1 MSEHQIFAK
10 CAWRLI
16 PLMGLLYLFNFLD
29 RLNVGFAALTMNKDL
44 NFSPSVFGFGA
55 GALYV
60 GYLLFQVP
68 GGVILE
74 RVGARRGI
82 FCIIAVWGLISA
94 GCALVTG
101 PASFYV
107 LRFLL
112 GAAEAGFFPGAIFYL
127 TLWFPKEYRVRYA
140 ASFVSAVAYSGIIG
154 GPLSGLILAHADGMA
169 GLHGWQWLFL
179 LEGLPA
185 FFLAFA
191 VLKLL
196 PDGPADAAW
205 LSAAEKRTIA
215 ARLEAETFAGERDVL
230 RALRDP
236 RVLMLALAGFAHGL
250 ALYGP
255 TIWLP
260 LIVQGM
266 GFSNLATGFVVALP
280 YLVSAGVMIAWGRS
294 SDRTGERIWHLVLAW
309 LLCAFGLAVASLAQ
323 SNALELAGLTFAV
336 VGVFIA
342 ISQLMTLP
350 SYFLRGP
357 AAAGAVGL
365 INAIVALGGVVGPS
379 IIGVLKEQTG
389 SYASSLA
396 TLAFGLVLSSLLVL
410 AIGRSLA
417 PRASM
422 AGSEVGSVG

>member
-1 MSEHQIFAK
+1 MSEKQIFAK

-16 PLMGLLYLFNFLD
+16 PFMGLLYLINFLD

-44 NFSPSVFGFGA
+44 DFSPSVFGFGA
-55 GALYV
+55 GALFV

-68 GGVILE
+68 GSVILE
-74 RVGARRGI
+74 RFGARRGI
-82 FCIIAVWGLISA
+82 FCIMAAWGLFSA
-94 GCALVTG
+94 GSAFVQG
-101 PASFYV
+101 AASFYV

-112 GAAEAGFFPGAIFYL
+112 GVAEAGFFPGMIIYL

-140 ASFVSAVAYSGIIG
+140 ASFVSAISYSGIVG
-154 GPLSGLILAHADGMA
+154 GPLSGLILSTTNGVA

-205 LSAAEKRTIA
+205 LNAAEKGTIA
-215 ARLEAETFAGERDVL
+215 ARLEAETSTGERDLL

-236 RVLMLALAGFAHGL
+236 RVLVLALAGFAHGL

-255 TIWLP
+255 TLWLP

-266 GFSNLATGFVVALP
+266 GFSNFATGFVVALP
-280 YLVSAGVMIAWGRS
+280 YLASAGAMIAWGRS
-294 SDRTGERIWHLVLAW
+294 SDARGERIWHLVLAW

-323 SNALELAGLTFAV
+323 STVLELFGLTLAV
-336 VGVFIA
+336 VGIFTA
-342 ISQLMTLP
+342 ISHLMTLP
-350 SYFLRGP
+350 SSFLRGP
-357 AAAGAVGL
+357 AAAGAIGL
-365 INAIVALGGVVGPS
+365 INAIVALGGVVAPPV
-379 IIGVLKEQTG
+379 IGVLKEQTG
-389 SYASSLA
+389 SYAPAMALIAGGLVISSSLV
-396 TLAFGLVLSSLLVL
+396 LVLR
-410 AIGRSLA
+410 RSLA
-417 PRASM
+417 PRLAF
-422 AGSEVGSVG
+422 AVAEKAV